1 MPENL
6 KRMELVEKRNVLEK
20 DIFESNPKILT
31 EDKSWRTWKSDQ
43 NIVMNEELVQHV
55 AMGTK
60 IVKNF
65 VMGAKIDPKVEM
77 DSVHIRT
84 WTLDIIPSSSL
95 FLAGTRSSAF
105 APVYGC
111 FWKNFSHLIF
121 MPAQFAH
128 GNLDTT
134 FTFPRWLV
142 SSCATLGST
151 VDTCAFT
158 VLGDDFPVFST
169 CWSRLGSCGRFT
181 SCSPGDFDVFA
192 AWRSVHCRCFD
203 CMHGPSSLHLQS
215 GRYIYGPFA
224 SDRHMIAVA
233 GLLEKSFFPCLIRG
247 GRCRGRWKSRLRG
260 DLPHVCT
267 INPPLEWT
275 YTRC

>member
-1 MPENL
+1 MVSRRRCRRISKELNWLRSGRVSMFSRRKFL
-6 KRMELVEKRNVLEK
+6 KS
-20 DIFESNPKILT
+20 FPKILT

-65 VMGAKIDPKVEM
+65 VMGAKIDPKVET
-77 DSVHIRT
+77 DPVHIRT

-95 FLAGTRSSAF
+95 FLAGTRPSAF

-111 FWKNFSHLIF
+111 FWKNISHLMF

-142 SSCATLGST
+142 SSCAMLGST

-158 VLGDDFPVFST
+158 VLGDDFRVFST

-181 SCSPGDFDVFA
+181 SCSPG
-192 AWRSVHCRCFD
+192 
-203 CMHGPSSLHLQS
+203 
-215 GRYIYGPFA
+215 
-224 SDRHMIAVA
+224 
-233 GLLEKSFFPCLIRG
+233 
-247 GRCRGRWKSRLRG
+247 
-260 DLPHVCT
+260 
-267 INPPLEWT
+267 
-275 YTRC
+275 